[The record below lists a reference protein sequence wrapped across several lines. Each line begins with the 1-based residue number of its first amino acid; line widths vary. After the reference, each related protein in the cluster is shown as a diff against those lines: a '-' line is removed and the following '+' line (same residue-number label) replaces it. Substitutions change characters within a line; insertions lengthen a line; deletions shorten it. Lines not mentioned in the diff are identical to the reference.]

1 MFEERLWE
9 ATKMK
14 REKKMILYILKVLV
28 VAIGCYFIGYKVA
41 YDQIENNQTS
51 NQSVTFYAKITDI
64 TDNIFSVQGI
74 ELNDINYRGEF
85 GFKIIG
91 ETELVWRG
99 TPMNISEFDVGDY
112 IAITFTGEI
121 QETYPAY
128 ITEIVK
134 IQLLD
139 DEK

>member
-1 MFEERLWE
+1 M
-9 ATKMK
+9 KMPTDRIDIMMK
-14 REKKMILYILKVLV
+14 KKMILYILIVLV

-41 YDQIENNQTS
+41 YDRIENNQTS

-64 TDNIFSVQGI
+64 TDNIFSVKGI

-85 GFKIIG
+85 DFQVIG
-91 ETELVWRG
+91 ETEIVWRG

-112 IAITFTGEI
+112 IAITCTGEI
-121 QETYPAY
+121 QETYPAH
-128 ITEIVK
+128 IADVVK